1 MTGTKRQRQ
10 RGVWEITVERGR
22 DANGKRRRRSRTVH
36 GTKAEAE
43 RKQREMVT
51 EAEREILSGKNAAE
65 APILVRDWVATY
77 LEEVVGLY
85 PGFTTHERYT
95 SAADLHIFPTVGDVP
110 LQELSPRHIRSMDR
124 TLADGATSK
133 DGLSPRSIQI
143 VHTVLSG
150 AYEYAIEMEMVDY
163 NPIRSG
169 PRPRA
174 PRQKI
179 VPPEMLPIKRLLRL
193 AEVEQHWLFPF
204 IYVLNYTGM
213 RRGEA
218 MALDWACVDWDSRVI
233 NVRLAAGKSH
243 KHGMLVKAPK
253 SLSGIRAIALDP
265 GTIEVLR
272 RHQESQIAAGISD
285 GSVGLVFPAPDGG
298 LMKPTTMLRQ
308 LKELGAR
315 VGLPNITF
323 HSLRHFH
330 ISVLL
335 QAKENVAVVAE
346 RAGHSDPSVT
356 LRQYAHVLSGWQEG
370 AANAF
375 ASAMGG
381 DQ

>member
-1 MTGTKRQRQ
+1 M
-10 RGVWEITVERGR
+10 
-22 DANGKRRRRSRTVH
+22 
-36 GTKAEAE
+36 
-43 RKQREMVT
+43 
-51 EAEREILSGKNAAE
+51 
-65 APILVRDWVATY
+65 RDWVATY

-85 PGFTTHERYT
+85 PGFATHERYT
-95 SAADLHIFPTVGDVP
+95 SAARLHIVPTVGDVP

-150 AYEYAIEMEMVDY
+150 TYEYAIEMDMVDY

-169 PRPRA
+169 PWPKAARK
-174 PRQKI
+174 KI
-179 VPPEMLPIKRLLRL
+179 VSPEMLPIERLRAL
-193 AEVEQHWLFPF
+193 AGVDQHWLHPF
-204 IYVLNYTGM
+204 IHVLNCTGM

-218 MALDWACVDWDSRVI
+218 MALDWACVDWGSRVI

-253 SLSGIRAIALDP
+253 SLSGIRAIALDV

-272 RHQESQIAAGISD
+272 RQRESQIAAGISH
-285 GSVGLVFPAPDGG
+285 GRVGWVFPAPDGG

-315 VGLPNITF
+315 VGLPTITF

-330 ISVLL
+330 ILERHNSQGIPLNRPGPSARAYLFLL
-335 QAKENVAVVAE
+335 KRWEGRNPIARSTERLRRFWHALSCSAWVRAFRCGSATSHRMPQFVA
-346 RAGHSDPSVT
+346 RFRPSVG
-356 LRQYAHVLSGWQEG
+356 LVRARVSRSG
-370 AANAF
+370 
-375 ASAMGG
+375 
-381 DQ
+381 